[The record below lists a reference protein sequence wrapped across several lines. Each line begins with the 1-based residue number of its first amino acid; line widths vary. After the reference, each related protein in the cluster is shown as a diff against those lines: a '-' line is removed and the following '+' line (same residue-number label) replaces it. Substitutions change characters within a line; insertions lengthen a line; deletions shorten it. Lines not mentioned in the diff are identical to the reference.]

1 MGQLTAY
8 VIFSNMEAKGK
19 LIYDLVFAGKST
31 KGISIILNIHKS
43 TVIYVTKLYKDT
55 RGVRKRSE
63 YLRKSV

>member
-1 MGQLTAY
+1 
-8 VIFSNMEAKGK
+8 MEAKGK

-43 TVIYVTKLYKDT
+43 TVIYVTKLYKDA
-55 RGVRKRSE
+55 RGVRKWSE